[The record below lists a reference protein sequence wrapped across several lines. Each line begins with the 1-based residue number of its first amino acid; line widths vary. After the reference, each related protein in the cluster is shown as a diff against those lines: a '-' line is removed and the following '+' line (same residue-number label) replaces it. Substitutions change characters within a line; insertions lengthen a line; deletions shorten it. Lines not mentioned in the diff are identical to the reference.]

1 MKIAKFVIS
10 ALAAMSCVA
19 LTQAGTEKGSIGFVP
34 FGKVDGKDV
43 NLYTLSYGDLTV
55 DITNYGGIITR
66 ILVPDRNGAMG
77 DVALGYNTVYEY
89 VEETPYFGA
98 IIGRYGNRI
107 ANGKFKLNGK
117 TYTLAKNDNPGG
129 IGCNLHGGNKGFD
142 KVVWDAETYFE
153 GGLPNLKLSYL
164 SVDGEEGFPG
174 NLKVEVTYSLTK
186 DAGIQMDYYA
196 TTDKATPVNLT
207 NHNYFNLRGEG
218 SGSIHGHVL
227 QIHASN
233 YTPVGADL
241 IPTGEVAPVAGTPF
255 DFMSPVAIGERVEE
269 DNEQLEFGGG
279 YDHNWVLD
287 NQDGDMALAAS
298 VYEPSSG
305 RVLEVWTEEP
315 GLQFYG
321 GNFLDGG
328 IVGKSGRAYEHR
340 NGFCLES
347 QHYPDSPN
355 QKKFPSTILK
365 PGEVYETSTIYK
377 FKTR

>member
-1 MKIAKFVIS
+1 MKIAKSVLLVLVATCI
-10 ALAAMSCVA
+10 AA
-19 LTQAGTEKGSIGFVP
+19 LTKAETEKGSISFAP
-34 FGKVDGKDV
+34 YGKVDGKDV

-77 DVALGYNTVYEY
+77 DVALGYNSVYEY
-89 VEETPYFGA
+89 IEETPYFGA
-98 IIGRYGNRI
+98 LIGRYGNRI
-107 ANGKFKLNGK
+107 ANGQFKLNGK
-117 TYTLAKNDNPGG
+117 TYKLAKNNNPGG
-129 IGCNLHGGNKGFD
+129 IGCNLHGGDKGFD
-142 KVVWDAETYFE
+142 KVVWEAETYFE
-153 GGLPNLKLSYL
+153 GGLPSLKLSYL

-186 DAGIQMDYYA
+186 DAGIQMDYSA

-218 SGSIHGHVL
+218 AGSINGHVM
-227 QIHASN
+227 QIYASN

-241 IPTGEVAPVAGTPF
+241 IPTGDIASVAGTPF
-255 DFMSPVAIGERVEE
+255 DFTSPVAIGERVEDE
-269 DNEQLEFGGG
+269 HEQLAFGGG

-321 GNFLDGG
+321 GNFLDGS

-340 NGFCLES
+340 DGFCLES

-355 QKKFPSTILK
+355 QKNFPSTILK
-365 PGEVYETSTIYK
+365 PGEVYETSTVYK